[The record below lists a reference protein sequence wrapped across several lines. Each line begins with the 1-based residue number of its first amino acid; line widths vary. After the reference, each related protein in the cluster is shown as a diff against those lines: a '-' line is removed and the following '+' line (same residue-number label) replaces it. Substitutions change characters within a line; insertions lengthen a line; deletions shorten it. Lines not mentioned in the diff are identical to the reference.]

1 MRLSAVLAT
10 TALACQASARWLAWT
25 PDPVMDLRGFDLARP
40 TQPPEI
46 DDYEVWAPQPTAP
59 PSKAVV
65 DLLLHR
71 RVTTDTS
78 SSLSTNNTWEN
89 EQTCGWY
96 SGISSKPYVCDSPL
110 SCSTTNDVVACATE
124 GLEQFYTV
132 CLNYAAVKSGKCSS
146 VGVQTGCCQDA
157 AAPECGTFLW
167 AGTSTRSMF
176 KCFASETIIPM
187 VDKPQYVI
195 DSSVSAASASSV
207 SSVSSASAAS
217 AASAAA
223 ASKSSAEAAS
233 RSKSQNGPSTVIATT
248 TAADGSTSTFA
259 SVVGGDS
266 SASATA
272 GAGAGGA
279 GNNGGSSTNT
289 GAIAGGIIGGLSLL
303 ALLVALLAWYMMRKK
318 GKKISLSLCGG
329 KKKTNKEKHI
339 HNKTYND
346 KNVINNDKRAYDK
359 RSYEKNE
366 KLSYDTRRSDD
377 NRSYD
382 GPYVYG
388 QQSRPVTPNQH
399 FHLHVEDDRY
409 DASPDTRQPGP
420 RLSHIQPPASILVA
434 GVAPAPSRREQRRKS
449 RQQKVQEEPQ
459 QEPERDLKTEEMEQ
473 AREQKG
479 FHKHRYHP
487 SSGQRYV
494 ASRTPTPPSVPSLP
508 QPAVPDVDFI
518 GRGI

>member
-1 MRLSAVLAT
+1 MRLSTILT
-10 TALACQASARWLAWT
+10 TTTLACQASARWLAWT

-40 TQPPEI
+40 TQPAEI

-65 DLLLHR
+65 DFLLHR
-71 RVTTDTS
+71 RVTSDTS

-89 EQTCGWY
+89 ERTCGWY

-157 AAPECGTFLW
+157 TAPECGTFLW
-167 AGTSTRSMF
+167 GGTSTRSMF
-176 KCFASETIIPM
+176 KCFASETIISM

-195 DSSVSAASASSV
+195 DSSISAASASSV
-207 SSVSSASAAS
+207 SS
-217 AASAAA
+217 ASAAA
-223 ASKSSAEAAS
+223 ASKSSEEAAS

-259 SVVGGDS
+259 SVVGADR

-272 GAGAGGA
+272 GAGVGSA
-279 GNNGGSSTNT
+279 GNSGGSSTNT

-303 ALLVALLAWYMMRKK
+303 ALLIALLVWYMMRKK
-318 GKKISLSLCGG
+318 GKKFSLSLCGG
-329 KKKTNKEKHI
+329 KKKTNKEKHV
-339 HNKTYND
+339 HNKTYNE
-346 KNVINNDKRAYDK
+346 KNVNDKRAYDK
-359 RSYEKNE
+359 RSYENNE
-366 KLSYDTRRSDD
+366 KISFDTRRSDD

-388 QQSRPVTPNQH
+388 QRSRPVTPNQH
-399 FHLHVEDDRY
+399 FHFHIEDDRY
-409 DASPDTRQPGP
+409 DTSPDMRQTGS
-420 RLSHIQPPASILVA
+420 RSSHIQPPASILLA
-434 GVAPAPSRREQRRKS
+434 GVAPAPSRREQRRQS
-449 RQQKVQEEPQ
+449 RQQRVREQSQ
-459 QEPERDLKTEEMEQ
+459 QEPERDLETEEMEQ
-473 AREQKG
+473 AREQEG
-479 FHKHRYHP
+479 FRKHRYHP

-494 ASRTPTPPSVPSLP
+494 GSRTPTPPSVPSVT
-508 QPAVPDVDFI
+508 QPPAPDVDFI